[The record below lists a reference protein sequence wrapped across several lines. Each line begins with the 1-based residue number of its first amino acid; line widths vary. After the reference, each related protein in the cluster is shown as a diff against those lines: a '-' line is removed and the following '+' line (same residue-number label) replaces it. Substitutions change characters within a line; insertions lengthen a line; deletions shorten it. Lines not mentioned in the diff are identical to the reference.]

1 MYAYKDLLE
10 LAGLTTRLY
19 TLLSTLHSL
28 PPLSIPSD
36 SPAVEVSH
44 ADVKVPTSAV
54 TGDEGDGHMPTFNEL
69 VLVKDLSFKL
79 EEGEHLMITGSNGVG
94 KTSVAR
100 VLAGLWPVQEGGEV
114 RRPADESGRM
124 GVFVVPQ
131 RVYMV
136 EGTLL
141 DQMIYPHSCVDFKES
156 GKTEADLM
164 EILTAVHL
172 AYLPVREGGWSAR
185 KEWRD
190 VLSGGEKQRMG
201 MARVFYHRPKFA
213 ILDECTSAVSSDVEG
228 SMYEHAK
235 SMGITLITISLRPS
249 LMKYHT
255 QLLTLSGDG
264 SGGYTLA
271 RIGTA
276 EERVGIDREIQ
287 TLRSKLQE
295 VDQWEARVQE
305 LTKLLSVQHESE
317 L

>member
-19 TLLSTLHSL
+19 TLLSTLHNL
-28 PPLSIPSD
+28 PPLPVPLD
-36 SPAVEVSH
+36 SASVEVSH
-44 ADVKVPTSAV
+44 VNVKVPTAV
-54 TGDEGDGHMPTFNEL
+54 VADDDDEDYMLPTSNEL

-100 VLAGLWPVQEGGEV
+100 VLAGLWPAQGGEV
-114 RRPADESGRM
+114 RRPANDDGRM
-124 GVFVVPQ
+124 GVFIVPQ

-141 DQMIYPHSCVDFKES
+141 DQMIYPHSYVEFKES

-164 EILTAVHL
+164 GILSAVHL
-172 AYLPVREGGWSAR
+172 AYLPSREGGWSAR

-201 MARVFYHRPKFA
+201 MARAFYHRPKFA

-228 SMYEHAK
+228 GMYEHAK
-235 SMGITLITISLRPS
+235 SLGITLITISLRPS

-264 SGGYTLA
+264 TGSYTLT

-295 VDQWEARVQE
+295 VDKWETRVQE
-305 LTKLLSVQHESE
+305 LNRLLSVQNESK
-317 L
+317 